1 MTVTSEREV
10 ACGLT
15 VHARAEWPAGTAEVP
30 PPIAGFVV
38 SSFNP
43 LVAEVAQRCLR
54 AHYGTPP
61 ADPVRG
67 ERTGVV
73 LASIRGDVTTADAV
87 AQALRTG
94 RRVPPLLFFQ
104 SNPNAVLGHVTAR
117 WGLGGPVVCISP
129 AGDAL
134 AGGLAAAALLL
145 ADGDATEVLVIAADL
160 AVTDAPP
167 GSSPPPDPARPDPA
181 PDAYRPAEPVPP
193 APTAGTG
200 DHAVALLVGP
210 PADAP
215 ADAPVG
221 APVGAFDEPR

>member
-1 MTVTSEREV
+1 VTVTSEREV

-87 AQALRTG
+87 AQALRAG

-167 GSSPPPDPARPDPA
+167 DASRPHDAPQDCA
-181 PDAYRPAEPVPP
+181 PDAYPGGDPA
-193 APTAGTG
+193 APGPAGTG

-210 PADAP
+210 PADGP
-215 ADAPVG
+215 ADAP
-221 APVGAFDEPR
+221 AGAFDEPR

>member
-1 MTVTSEREV
+1 VTVTSEREV

-87 AQALRTG
+87 AQALRAG

-160 AVTDAPP
+160 
-167 GSSPPPDPARPDPA
+167 
-181 PDAYRPAEPVPP
+181 
-193 APTAGTG
+193 GTG
-200 DHAVALLVGP
+200 EGTDSGGDRAVAVLVGP
-210 PADAP
+210 PVP
-215 ADAPVG
+215 AARP
-221 APVGAFDEPR
+221 PQEPR